1 MEDDDEDEEDD
12 DNDNKVDSAETKM
25 EGIEVTSPS
34 SPPTL
39 LTTNSE
45 NVEKMTEAEV
55 AKLRATLSIEER
67 QEMFKTM
74 LLERGVCCWNR
85 K

>member
-1 MEDDDEDEEDD
+1 MEDDDEDEDDD
-12 DNDNKVDSAETKM
+12 DNDNKVDTAETKM
-25 EGIEVTSPS
+25 EGIEVTSS

-74 LLERGVCCWNR
+74 LLERGVCWNR

>member
-12 DNDNKVDSAETKM
+12 DNDNKVDTAETKM

-39 LTTNSE
+39 LTNSE